1 MRYLT
6 DCRISGLEIK
16 SYDDKVSLGRKLA
29 NDFVNYMHHDGY
41 AVDTCL
47 ESFFRLLKL
56 FVSADK
62 DCTRAEYD
70 FFIET
75 TKVKDVDTDLF
86 YRGTNGGSDPEFVL
100 GMERFLS
107 TLSTRTKEAALD
119 YGVLLC
125 SAARKLTKEE
135 RELFGRMY
143 EVKKFR

>member
-16 SYDDKVSLGRKLA
+16 SYDDKVSLGHKLA
-29 NDFVNYMHHDGY
+29 NDFVDYMHHDGY
-41 AVDTCL
+41 AVDTCIQ
-47 ESFFRLLKL
+47 SFLKLMKL

-62 DCTRAEYD
+62 SCAGYEYN

-75 TKVKDVDTDLF
+75 TKAKDVDFDLF
-86 YRGTNGGSDPEFVL
+86 YRGTNGGSDPDFVL

-135 RELFGRMY
+135 RELSGRMY
-143 EVKKFR
+143 EVKKLR